1 MIRRRAARE
10 ESQPLFFAEKIDGG
24 WFRQQA
30 SLGATLDQLYYGLP
44 ALFAVAQSPFV
55 HVHADKLVGQFGVHV
70 AGELHGI
77 VQSFFAVLYAVGNT
91 VADGLGDMRA
101 QVRPEGG
108 GSGITANR
116 EGETGLPLPQETNDT

>member
-1 MIRRRAARE
+1 MTRRRAARE

-30 SLGATLDQLYYGLP
+30 SLGATLDQLYYVLP

-55 HVHADKLVGQFGVHV
+55 HVHADKLVGQSGVHV

-77 VQSFFAVLYAVGNT
+77 VQSFFALLSAVGIT
-91 VADGLGDMRA
+91 FADGLVDWPVSMR
-101 QVRPEGG
+101 
-108 GSGITANR
+108 S
-116 EGETGLPLPQETNDT
+116 